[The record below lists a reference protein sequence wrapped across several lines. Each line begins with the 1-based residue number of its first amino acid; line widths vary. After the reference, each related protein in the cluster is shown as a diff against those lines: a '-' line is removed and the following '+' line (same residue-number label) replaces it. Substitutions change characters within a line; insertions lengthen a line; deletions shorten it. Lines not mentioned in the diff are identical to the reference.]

1 MDPSTARTVVE
12 FVIRPLSVVLVVL
25 VAVLVA
31 HLGAKAIRRTLERI
45 ARQAAERSGST
56 RAGGRVHTM
65 AALVANLW
73 RFFVALVT
81 IAIVLGMLGVDLTP
95 LLASATVIG
104 ATIGFGAQALV
115 RDYLSGFLLAVEDQF
130 GIGDAITVND
140 TTGVVE
146 DLTLRVTRVRGAD
159 GTVWYL
165 PNGDIRSWP
174 TARGAGPRPAST
186 SPWRRPRSGGSTRP
200 PRWSAGPPPGSPT
213 ETPFAATCTE
223 PPEVLGMVA
232 ADADGC
238 TLRVT
243 LRTVPA
249 QRDALERALRAA
261 LVRALADEGLWPEPA
276 AGGPA

>member
-1 MDPSTARTVVE
+1 ME

-165 PNGDIRSWP
+165 PNGDIRKLANSSRGWAKASVDLP
-174 TARGAGPRPAST
+174 LAAAEVGRLDEATEVVRRTAAGVA
-186 SPWRRPRSGGSTRP
+186 
-200 PRWSAGPPPGSPT
+200 T